1 LDLMSSNVKL
11 RRATALTGGAFALAF
26 ALAACGGGNDTP
38 DGAVENFLDNG
49 AEDMVGAMLDG
60 DADKAGEI
68 AGDHFCADDVAGV
81 EEAAAQFE
89 GMSDEEKQEFE
100 EMAGDEF
107 AMFEDLSYEIGEVTE
122 EGDTATVEA
131 SITANDETTDETF
144 DLVKEDDAW
153 KICGFM
159 A

>member
-1 LDLMSSNVKL
+1 MSTNVKL
-11 RRATALTGGAFALAF
+11 RRATALTGGAFALVL

-49 AEDMVGAMLDG
+49 AEDLVTAMLDG
-60 DADKAGEI
+60 DGEKAADI
-68 AGDHFCADDVAGV
+68 AGDHFCADDIAGV

-89 GMSDEEKQEFE
+89 GMTDEEKQQFE

-122 EGDTATVEA
+122 DGDTATVEA
-131 SITANDETTDETF
+131 SITANGDTTDETF
-144 DLVKEDDAW
+144 DLVKEDEAW